1 MTSPDIVCG
10 YKFTDRGRGKGL
22 VLSAFRA
29 ASGAAKGKYIIT
41 YSIYTGG
48 NGCMKCHLLGMCQN
62 IIHVYKQ
69 YVNWVQMYN

>member
-1 MTSPDIVCG
+1 MTSPDIILRIR
-10 YKFTDRGRGKGL
+10 FTDRGRGKGF

-41 YSIYTGG
+41 HSIYAAG

-69 YVNWVQMYN
+69 SVN